1 MKRALSIIVGFLCLF
16 TVGMQKVS
24 AQQVSESQA
33 REKAMAFLNGTSQN
47 KSSMRKAPRRPPN
60 LQLANNCEEFFI
72 YNDESNG
79 GYVIISGDERAETVL
94 GYSDEGTYD
103 ENNIPD
109 NFRWW
114 MEGMASE
121 IAALQQ
127 DTEAESNTS
136 MGKVK
141 RHAAIAP
148 LIKTKWGQNSPYN
161 SMCPEIDGQ
170 HCATGCVATTGAQ
183 IMYYYRWPK
192 TETKTV
198 PGYRVGVDVDTS
210 KDLDP
215 ITFKWDEMKTS
226 YTSADQ
232 GTASATAVAELM
244 LYCGYATRMVYGL
257 RESGGGNDGLVGTM
271 GDCFDYDSNS
281 WESVSRR
288 GMSVADWDSLIYNEL
303 ANARP
308 VIYSGRGK
316 YGSHSFICDGY
327 DGEGYYHFNWG
338 WNGSSDGYFKFQAAN
353 PYGDHEGFCYAQGA
367 IIGVQPNRGNNDNS
381 IVLEVLQLDAVGT
394 TVYCGFGSLHPDT
407 LGFSYGMGELNSDG
421 SLTVLDTRTD
431 HEMKPTGFLV
441 GMYDVSSYNLSE
453 GTHQIVPICLQDGET
468 EWKRCHPA
476 SVWFEA
482 TVHADGTIEL
492 VLHPILKPM
501 ATDLKATNF
510 DIPGPHFAIERQQEV
525 KVTVESYNGDFTE
538 TLYLFASKTDDMG
551 KAVYIAGTAIEE
563 NSSEVVSFYF
573 IPNEV
578 GTWNLWVSTDS
589 EGKNIIGQTT
599 VEFVDAPTGTAKL
612 KASNIVLKIGTTTT
626 LSATITNTGDVTYY
640 RELSY
645 SFQKNDGTGS
655 YAGSSLFTD
664 PLELAPKESISH
676 VFSFN
681 DLDEGEDYWFVCF
694 YYPKFSDSYSTYM
707 LISKG
712 PFTIPISSGVKE
724 IVTENED
731 APWYTVDGIRLDGK
745 PQKRGVYIHR
755 GKKVVNH

>member
-1 MKRALSIIVGFLCLF
+1 MKRALSIIVSFLCLF

-33 REKAMAFLNGTSQN
+33 REKAMAFLSGTTQK
-47 KSSMRKAPRRPPN
+47 KSSMRKAPRRSPN
-60 LQLANNCEEFFI
+60 LQLANNREEFFI

-114 MEGMASE
+114 MDGMAKE
-121 IAALQQ
+121 IEALRQ
-127 DTEAESNTS
+127 DSNAESKSS
-136 MGKVK
+136 MRKVK
-141 RHAAIAP
+141 THDAIAP
-148 LIKTKWGQNSPYN
+148 LIKTKWGQGSPYN
-161 SMCPEIDGQ
+161 NMCPEIDGK

-183 IMYYYRWPK
+183 IMYYYQWPK

-198 PGYRVGVDVDTS
+198 PGYGNGFDVDTS

-244 LYCGYATRMVYGL
+244 LYCGYATRMDYGL
-257 RESGGGNDGLVGTM
+257 SESGGGDDGLVGTM
-271 GDCFDYDSNS
+271 CACFDYDSNS

-288 GMSVADWDSLIYNEL
+288 GISVADWDSLIYNEL

-308 VIYSGRGK
+308 VMYSGRGK

-338 WNGSSDGYFKFQAAN
+338 WEGSCDGYFKFQAAN
-353 PYGDHEGFCYAQGA
+353 PYEDHEGFCYAQGA
-367 IIGVQPNRGNNDNS
+367 IIGVQPNRVNNS
-381 IVLEVLQLDAVGT
+381 IVLEVVQLEAVGT
-394 TVYCGFGSLHPDT
+394 TAYCGFGNLHPET

-421 SLTVLDTRTD
+421 TLSVLDTKTN
-431 HEMKPTGFLV
+431 HEMKPTRFL
-441 GMYDVSSYNLSE
+441 GEMYDFSSYNLSE
-453 GTHQIVPICLQDGET
+453 GTHKIVPICTLEGET

-476 SVWFEA
+476 SSWFEV
-482 TVHADGTIEL
+482 TVHADGTIE
-492 VLHPILKPM
+492 VVAHPILKPM

-510 DIPGPHFAIERQQEV
+510 DIPGPHFAINKRQEV

-551 KAVYIAGTAIEE
+551 TAVYRAGTAIEE

-573 IPNEV
+573 IPNEA
-578 GTWNLWVSTDS
+578 GIWILWVSTDS
-589 EGKNIIGQTT
+589 EGKNIIGHTT
-599 VEFVDAPTGTAKL
+599 VEIVDGPTGTAKL
-612 KASNIVLKIGTTTT
+612 KASNIDLKVGTTTT
-626 LSATITNTGDVTYY
+626 LSVTITNTGDVTYY
-640 RELSY
+640 RELWY
-645 SFQKNDGTGS
+645 SLQRKDGTDSFTGN
-655 YAGSSLFTD
+655 SLYTD

-676 VFSFN
+676 TFSFN
-681 DLDEGEDYWFVCF
+681 DLVEGEDYYFVCS
-694 YYPKFSDSYSTYM
+694 YYPKYSEDNLIHTLFSE
-707 LISKG
+707 G
-712 PFTIPISSGVKE
+712 PFTIPTSTGVKE
-724 IVTENED
+724 VVTENED
-731 APWYTVDGIRLDGK
+731 APWYTLDGIKLDGM
-745 PQKRGVYIHR
+745 PQKRGVYLHR
-755 GKKVVNH
+755 GKKVVVR